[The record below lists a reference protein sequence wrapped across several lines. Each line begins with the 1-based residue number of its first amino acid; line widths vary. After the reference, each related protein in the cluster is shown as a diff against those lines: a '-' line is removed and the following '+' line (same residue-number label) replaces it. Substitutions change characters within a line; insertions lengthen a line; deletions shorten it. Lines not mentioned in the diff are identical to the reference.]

1 MKALFAVL
9 GVSMVLASNV
19 AMAGGACSAYSGS
32 DQESCMLGYFSM
44 KAAAGTKGEREQVT
58 RDTCYRSA
66 SNVSACLSG
75 MTQGF

>member
-19 AMAGGACSAYSGS
+19 AMAGGACSAYTGS

-44 KAAAGTKGEREQVT
+44 KAAEGTSGEREQIT
-58 RDTCYRSA
+58 RDACYRSA
-66 SNVSACLSG
+66 SNVNACLSG
-75 MTQGF
+75 MAQAF